1 MMEISGMKSTKLD
14 AIDKRLL
21 AELQSD
27 ATLSLDELGERA
39 GLSRNS
45 CWRRVTRLDATGV
58 IKARV
63 ALLDAEA
70 VNAKLMVF
78 IAVRTSRHTAD
89 WAERFRAAVKDIPEI
104 VGAFR
109 TAGEIDYILQARMP
123 DVASYDALYQKLIA
137 RIDML
142 DVSATFVMETMK
154 NTSELPLG
162 YA

>member
-1 MMEISGMKSTKLD
+1 MKSTSLD

-21 AELQSD
+21 AELQRD

-39 GLSRNS
+39 GLSRNG
-45 CWRRVTRLDATGV
+45 CWRRVSRLEGIGV
-58 IKARV
+58 FRGRV
-63 ALLDAEA
+63 ALLEPTA

-78 IAVRTSRHTAD
+78 IAVRTSRHSAD

-109 TAGEIDYILQARMP
+109 TAGEIDYILQARVP
-123 DVASYDALYQKLIA
+123 DVAAYDALYQRLIA

-154 NTSELPLG
+154 ETTEIPLG
-162 YA
+162 YV

>member
-1 MMEISGMKSTKLD
+1 MKSPILD
-14 AIDKRLL
+14 GIDKRLL
-21 AELQSD
+21 AELQRD
-27 ATLSLDELGERA
+27 ATLSLDELGERT

-45 CWRRVTRLDATGV
+45 CWRRLTRLDEAGV

-63 ALLDAEA
+63 ALLDAAA
-70 VNAKLMVF
+70 VNAKLTVF
-78 IAVRTSRHTAD
+78 FAVRTSRHSAD
-89 WAERFRAAVKDIPEI
+89 WADRFRLAVKEIPEI

-109 TAGEIDYILQARMP
+109 TAGEIDYILQARVP
-123 DVASYDALYQKLIA
+123 DVAAYDALYQKLIQ

-154 NTSELPLG
+154 DTTELPLG

>member
-1 MMEISGMKSTKLD
+1 MESTKLD

-21 AELQSD
+21 AELQRD

-45 CWRRVTRLDATGV
+45 CWRRITRLDESGV

-63 ALLDAEA
+63 ALLSAEA

-78 IAVRTSRHTAD
+78 IAVRTSRHSAD
-89 WAERFRAAVKDIPEI
+89 WAERFRAAVKDIPES

-123 DVASYDALYQKLIA
+123 DVAAYDALYQRLIA

-154 NTSELPLG
+154 ETTELPLG
-162 YA
+162 Y

>member
-1 MMEISGMKSTKLD
+1 MKTSGFD
-14 AIDKRLL
+14 ATDKRLL
-21 AELQSD
+21 AELQRD
-27 ATLSLDELGERA
+27 ASLSLDELGERA

-45 CWRRVTRLDATGV
+45 CWRRVSRLDAAGV

-63 ALLDAEA
+63 AVLDPAA

-78 IAVRTSRHTAD
+78 IAVRTSRHSAD
-89 WAERFRAAVKDIPEI
+89 WAESFRAGVSEIPEI

-109 TAGEIDYILQARMP
+109 TAGEIDYILQARVP
-123 DVASYDALYQKLIA
+123 DVAAYDALYQKLIA

-154 NTSELPLG
+154 ETTEIPLV

>member
-1 MMEISGMKSTKLD
+1 MASHTLD

-21 AELQSD
+21 AELQRD
-27 ATLSLDELGERA
+27 ATLSLDELGERV

-45 CWRRVTRLDATGV
+45 CWRRVTRLEETGV

-70 VNAKLMVF
+70 VNAKLTVF
-78 IAVRTSRHTAD
+78 IAVRTSRHSGDWTA
-89 WAERFRAAVKDIPEI
+89 RFRETVAQIPEI

-109 TAGEIDYILQARMP
+109 TAGEIDYILQARIP
-123 DVASYDALYQKLIA
+123 DVAAYDALYQRLIS
-137 RIDML
+137 RIDLL

-154 NTSELPLG
+154 ETTEIPLG

>member
-1 MMEISGMKSTKLD
+1 MESTKLD

-21 AELQSD
+21 AELQRD

-45 CWRRVTRLDATGV
+45 CGRRITRLDESGV

-63 ALLDAEA
+63 ALLSAEA

-78 IAVRTSRHTAD
+78 IAVRTSRHSAD

-123 DVASYDALYQKLIA
+123 DVAAYDALYQKLIA

-154 NTSELPLG
+154 DTSEIPLG

>member
-1 MMEISGMKSTKLD
+1 MESTKLD

-21 AELQSD
+21 AELQRD

-39 GLSRNS
+39 GLSRIS
-45 CWRRVTRLDATGV
+45 CWRRITRLDESGV

-63 ALLDAEA
+63 ALLSAEA

-78 IAVRTSRHTAD
+78 IAVRTSRHSAD

-109 TAGEIDYILQARMP
+109 TAGEIDYILQARIP
-123 DVASYDALYQKLIA
+123 DVAAYDALYQKLIA

-154 NTSELPLG
+154 DTSEIPLG

>member
-1 MMEISGMKSTKLD
+1 MSSQALD
-14 AIDKRLL
+14 GIDKRLL
-21 AELQSD
+21 SELQRD

-45 CWRRVTRLDATGV
+45 CWRRVTRLEETGV

-63 ALLDAEA
+63 ALLNAEA

-78 IAVRTSRHTAD
+78 IAVRTSRHSAE
-89 WAERFRAAVKDIPEI
+89 WAERFRQAIAHIPEI
-104 VGAFR
+104 VGAYR
-109 TAGEIDYILQARMP
+109 TAGEIDYILQARIP
-123 DVASYDALYQKLIA
+123 DVAAYDALYQKLIA

-142 DVSATFVMETMK
+142 DVSATFVMETIK
-154 NTSELPLG
+154 DTSEIPLG

>member
-1 MMEISGMKSTKLD
+1 MSSPQFD
-14 AIDKRLL
+14 AADKRLL
-21 AELQSD
+21 AELQRDS
-27 ATLSLDELGERA
+27 TLSLDELGERA

-45 CWRRVTRLDATGV
+45 AWRRVARLEEQGV
-58 IKARV
+58 IKGRV
-63 ALLDAEA
+63 ALLDPEA

-78 IAVRTSRHTAD
+78 IAVRTSRHSAD
-89 WAERFRAAVKDIPEI
+89 WAERFRAAVREIPEI

-109 TAGEIDYILQARMP
+109 TAGEIDYVLQARVP
-123 DVASYDALYQKLIA
+123 DVAAYDALYQKLIA

-154 NTSELPLG
+154 QTTELPLA

>member
-1 MMEISGMKSTKLD
+1 MKSTKLD

-21 AELQSD
+21 AELQRD

-45 CWRRVTRLDATGV
+45 CWRRITRLDESGV

-63 ALLDAEA
+63 ALLAAEA

-78 IAVRTSRHTAD
+78 IAVRTSRHSAD

-123 DVASYDALYQKLIA
+123 DVAAYDALYQKLIA

-154 NTSELPLG
+154 DTSEIPLG

>member
-1 MMEISGMKSTKLD
+1 MQSTVLD
-14 AIDKRLL
+14 TIDKRLL
-21 AELQSD
+21 AELQRD
-27 ATLSLDELGERA
+27 ATLSLDKLGERA
-39 GLSRNS
+39 GLSRNA
-45 CWRRVTRLDATGV
+45 CWRRVTRLDEAGV
-58 IKARV
+58 IRARV
-63 ALLDAEA
+63 ALLDADA

-78 IAVRTSRHTAD
+78 IAVRTSRHSAD

-104 VGAFR
+104 VSAFR

-123 DVASYDALYQKLIA
+123 DVAAYDALYQKLIA

-154 NTSELPLG
+154 DTTEIPLG

>member
-1 MMEISGMKSTKLD
+1 MSSQPLD
-14 AIDKRLL
+14 GIDKRLL
-21 AELQSD
+21 SELQRD

-45 CWRRVTRLDATGV
+45 CWRRVTRLEEAGI

-63 ALLDAEA
+63 ALLDPQA

-78 IAVRTSRHTAD
+78 IAVRTSRHNAE
-89 WAERFRAAVKDIPEI
+89 WAERFRQAIANIPEI
-104 VGAFR
+104 VGAYR
-109 TAGEIDYILQARMP
+109 TAGEIDYILQARIP
-123 DVASYDALYQKLIA
+123 DVAAYDALYQKLIA

-142 DVSATFVMETMK
+142 DVSATFVMETIK
-154 NTSELPLG
+154 HTSEIPLV

>member
-1 MMEISGMKSTKLD
+1 MRSTELD
-14 AIDKRLL
+14 ATDKRLL
-21 AELQSD
+21 AELQRDS
-27 ATLSLDELGERA
+27 TLSLDELVERA
-39 GLSRNS
+39 SLSRNS
-45 CWRRVTRLDATGV
+45 CWRRVTRLDEMGV

-63 ALLDAEA
+63 ALLDPQA

-78 IAVRTSRHTAD
+78 IAVRTSRHSAE
-89 WAERFRAAVKDIPEI
+89 WAERFRAAVKEIPEI

-123 DVASYDALYQKLIA
+123 DVAAYDALYQKLIA

-154 NTSELPLG
+154 DTTEIPLG

>member
-1 MMEISGMKSTKLD
+1 MTSPKLD
-14 AIDKRLL
+14 GIDKRLL
-21 AELQSD
+21 AELQRD

-45 CWRRVTRLDATGV
+45 CWRRVTRLEATGV

-70 VNAKLMVF
+70 VNARLMVF
-78 IAVRTSRHTAD
+78 IAVRTSRHSAEWT
-89 WAERFRAAVKDIPEI
+89 ERFRQTVAQIPEI
-104 VGAFR
+104 IGAFR
-109 TAGEIDYILQARMP
+109 TAGEIDYILQARVP
-123 DVASYDALYQKLIA
+123 DVAAYDALYQRLIA
-137 RIDML
+137 RIDLL

-154 NTSELPLG
+154 ETSEIPLG

>member
-1 MMEISGMKSTKLD
+1 MKSSQLD
-14 AIDKRLL
+14 ATDKRLL
-21 AELQSD
+21 AELQRDVS
-27 ATLSLDELGERA
+27 LSLDELGERA
-39 GLSRNS
+39 GLSRNG
-45 CWRRVTRLDATGV
+45 CWRRVSRLEATGV
-58 IKARV
+58 FKGRV
-63 ALLDAEA
+63 ALLDPTC

-78 IAVRTSRHTAD
+78 IAVRTSRHSAD

-109 TAGEIDYILQARMP
+109 TAGEIDYILQARVP
-123 DVASYDALYQKLIA
+123 DVAAYDALYQRLIA

-154 NTSELPLG
+154 ETTEVPLG

>member
-1 MMEISGMKSTKLD
+1 MESTKLD

-21 AELQSD
+21 AELQRD

-45 CWRRVTRLDATGV
+45 CWRRITRLDESGV

-63 ALLDAEA
+63 ALLSAEA

-78 IAVRTSRHTAD
+78 IAVRTSRHSAD

-123 DVASYDALYQKLIA
+123 DVAAYDALYQKLIA

-154 NTSELPLG
+154 DTSEIPLG

>member
-1 MMEISGMKSTKLD
+1 MKSSNLD
-14 AIDKRLL
+14 PTDKRLL
-21 AELQSD
+21 AELQRD
-27 ATLSLDELGERA
+27 ASLSLDELGERA

-45 CWRRVTRLDATGV
+45 CWRRVGRLDETGT

-63 ALLDAEA
+63 ALLDPAA

-78 IAVRTSRHTAD
+78 IAVRTSRHSSD
-89 WAERFRAAVKDIPEI
+89 WAERFRAAVQQIPEV

-109 TAGEIDYILQARMP
+109 TAGEIDYILQARVP
-123 DVASYDALYQKLIA
+123 DVGAYDALYQKLIA

-142 DVSATFVMETMK
+142 DVSATFVMETLK
-154 NTSELPLG
+154 ETTEIPLT